1 MDNKDAFIETLL
13 KQIEM
18 FQKQSEAF
26 LEKDAAKDRLIEE
39 QAKTINDLTAIINDL
54 KEVKAGLEETLHE
67 FQRKLFGTSSEKTS
81 ANSSEKDENPL
92 DDDAPDTSDVYDE
105 SDGYVTTYS
114 VREHKATR
122 KPKSSR
128 NELYKNLPIVEINV
142 PAKGDKCY
150 CPWCR
155 SKMEHLGYK
164 FAREEIR
171 ITPAKVQRTHLM
183 KEMLKCP
190 ECEKTGSSSITEGDI
205 PKSLLPHSPVSASF
219 GAEVMYRKAKDYL
232 PFYRMENDTMQLGAV
247 IPRETSSNWFIKLS
261 EKYLLPIYNEL
272 HAEQLTRNVLH
283 ADETTCQVLK
293 EDGKTPESTSY
304 MWVYTTANDGLPQV
318 VVYDYANGRA
328 GANAREYLKG
338 FKGLLQ
344 CDGYAGY
351 NLVDNVTLVICVA
364 HLRRKFFEAIPACDR
379 KKIKLLDIN
388 SEESIKE
395 PIIPVENE
403 KMSPAVIGVAYCNK
417 LFYIERCIKD
427 KPFKEKEIARKELS
441 LPIWNAFWDY
451 VGSLNPLGGSKLE
464 KAVKYALNHKEG
476 FMNYMLDG
484 SCDLSNNKAE
494 RKCKNYALIR
504 RNSLFHTSVQGAE
517 ASAVVS
523 SIAETAV
530 ANNLNVYQYLYT
542 LLLYMPD
549 YKNEPAGI
557 KSLLPWSPF
566 IKEHCTG
573 LRDTETI
580 TPENHPDLT
589 ID

>member
-1 MDNKDAFIETLL
+1 MDNKDTLIETLV
-13 KQIEM
+13 KQVDM
-18 FQKQSEAF
+18 LQKQLEAS
-26 LEKDAAKDRLIEE
+26 LEKEAINNRLIEE
-39 QAKTINDLTAIINDL
+39 QTKTISDLTAIISEL
-54 KEVKAGLEETLHE
+54 KTVNARLEETLHE
-67 FQRKLFGTSSEKTS
+67 LQRKLFGTSSEKTS
-81 ANSSEKDENPL
+81 AKSSEKDNNPL
-92 DDDAPDTSDVYDE
+92 DDDAPDTSGNNTE
-105 SDGYVTTYS
+105 SDGDVTTYS

-122 KPKSSR
+122 KPKASR
-128 NELYKNLPIVEINV
+128 NELYKELPIVEINV

-155 SKMEHLGYK
+155 SKMEHMGYK

-171 ITPAKVQRTHLM
+171 IIPAKVKRVHLM
-183 KEMLKCP
+183 KELLKCP
-190 ECEKTGSSSITEGDI
+190 ECEKTGVSSITEGDI
-205 PKSLLPHSPVSASF
+205 PQSLLPHSPVSASF
-219 GAEVMYRKAKDYL
+219 GAEVMYRKVKDYL

-247 IPRETSSNWFIKLS
+247 IPRETSSNWFIKLA

-272 HAEQLTRNVLH
+272 HAEQLTRSVLH

-293 EDGKTPESTSY
+293 EEGKAPESTSY
-304 MWVYTTANDGLPQV
+304 MWTYTTANDGLPQV
-318 VVYDYANGRA
+318 VVYAYADGRA

-351 NLVDNVTLVICVA
+351 NLVENVTLVICVA

-379 KKIKLLDIN
+379 KQIKLLDIN
-388 SEESIKE
+388 SEEAIKE
-395 PIIPVENE
+395 PIIPDRDD

-427 KPFKEKEIARKELS
+427 KTPKEKETLRKELS
-441 LPIWNAFWDY
+441 IPVWNAFWDY
-451 VGSLNPLGGSKLE
+451 VGSLDPVGGSKLDT
-464 KAVKYALNHKEG
+464 AVKYAFNHKEG

-504 RNSLFHTSVQGAE
+504 RNSLFHTSVPGAE

-523 SIAETAV
+523 SIAETAA

-557 KSLLPWSPF
+557 KALLPWSPF
-566 IKEHCTG
+566 IQEHCTG
-573 LRDTETI
+573 LRDTENI
-580 TPENHPDLT
+580 TPENHPDLML
-589 ID
+589 D

>member
-1 MDNKDAFIETLL
+1 MDNEKILIETLV
-13 KQIEM
+13 KQVDM
-18 FQKQSEAF
+18 LQKQLEAS
-26 LEKDAAKDRLIEE
+26 LEKETVNNRLIEE
-39 QAKTINDLTAIINDL
+39 QTKTISDLTAIISEL
-54 KEVKAGLEETLHE
+54 KAVNAGLEETLHE
-67 FQRKLFGTSSEKTS
+67 LQRKLFGTSSEKTS
-81 ANSSEKDENPL
+81 ANSSEKDDNPL
-92 DDDAPDTSDVYDE
+92 DDDAPDTSSNNTE
-105 SDGYVTTYS
+105 SDGEVITYS

-128 NELYKNLPIVEINV
+128 SELYKELPIVEINV

-171 ITPAKVQRTHLM
+171 IIPAKVKRVHLM

-190 ECEKTGSSSITEGDI
+190 ECEKTGVSSIVEGDV

-219 GAEVMYRKAKDYL
+219 GAEVMYRKVKDYL

-247 IPRETSSNWFIKLS
+247 IPRETSSNWFIKLA

-293 EDGKTPESTSY
+293 EEGKTPESTSY
-304 MWVYTTANDGLPQV
+304 MWTYTTANDGLPQI
-318 VVYDYANGRA
+318 VVYAYADGRA

-351 NLVDNVTLVICVA
+351 NLVENVTLVICVA

-379 KKIKLLDIN
+379 KTIKLLDIN
-388 SEESIKE
+388 SEEAIKE
-395 PIIPVENE
+395 PIIPTRDD
-403 KMSPAVIGVAYCNK
+403 KTSPAAIGVAYCNK

-427 KPFKEKEIARKELS
+427 KPLKEKEAIRKERS
-441 LPIWNAFWDY
+441 IPVWNAFWDY
-451 VGSLNPLGGSKLE
+451 VESLNPVGGSKLE
-464 KAVKYALNHKEG
+464 KAVNYALNHKEG

-484 SCDLSNNKAE
+484 RCDLSNNKAE

-504 RNSLFHTSVQGAE
+504 RNSLFHTSVPGAE

-523 SIAETAV
+523 SIAETAA

-549 YKNEPAGI
+549 YKDEPAGI
-557 KSLLPWSPF
+557 KALLPWSPF
-566 IKEHCTG
+566 IREHCTG
-573 LRDTETI
+573 LRDTENI

-589 ID
+589 LD